1 LAKVL
6 AKAGDSLADV
16 YDVEGSIAGVEDL
29 MSENVNLVH
38 EMGSTI
44 FSERFGTT
52 IRRMATGAV
61 AQNTVFDTVLV
72 DLPAGAFR
80 ILGVAVLADV
90 AARLSRVMVALQDP
104 VAGRELPMF
113 VWDSVQNVDLLIR
126 IQDNNNAINVNMVYL
141 LPSFIMTPNM
151 GSGVGQPQRVERI
164 QMRGV
169 TSGFGAGTVDTIA
182 IIHIGLSE
190 VGGVSSRGL
199 PLPSW

>member
-1 LAKVL
+1 
-6 AKAGDSLADV
+6 
-16 YDVEGSIAGVEDL
+16 

-38 EMGSTI
+38 EMGATI
-44 FSERFGTT
+44 FSERFSST
-52 IRRMATGAV
+52 IRRMTTGAI
-61 AQNTVFDTVLV
+61 AQNTVFDEVLI
-72 DLPAGAFR
+72 DLPAGPFR

-113 VWDSVQNVDLLIR
+113 VWDSVQNADLLIR
-126 IQDNNNAINVNMVYL
+126 IQDNNAAINVNMVYL

-151 GSGVGQPQRVERI
+151 GTGVEQPQRVERI

-169 TSGFGAGTVDTIA
+169 TSGFGAGTVETTA
-182 IIHIGLSE
+182 IIHVGLSQ